1 MTTSA
6 SHKKT
11 KFLTLSLYFITIYRM
26 SDREGER
33 ESGGTGSESERKK
46 VRLGAR
52 HMTGGRGAERQSMRA
67 STINTIIPK
76 YWSLFNTNIK
86 HCFIKI

>member
-1 MTTSA
+1 MVQMTTSA

-33 ESGGTGSESERKK
+33 ESGGTGSESERESP
-46 VRLGAR
+46 AR
-52 HMTGGRGAERQSMRA
+52 SASHDGRAWSRA
-67 STINTIIPK
+67 PVHEG
-76 YWSLFNTNIK
+76 FNN
-86 HCFIKI
+86 